1 MKKES
6 RFIDIAASI
15 SMKLGMEI
23 LLFLSKDASYL
34 LTVITHGGEVAKSKY
49 PDKWKG
55 YNFSLTNNTRLK
67 PIKQ

>member
-23 LLFLSKDASYL
+23 LLFLSKDVSYL

-49 PDKWKG
+49 PDKWK
-55 YNFSLTNNTRLK
+55 
-67 PIKQ
+67 